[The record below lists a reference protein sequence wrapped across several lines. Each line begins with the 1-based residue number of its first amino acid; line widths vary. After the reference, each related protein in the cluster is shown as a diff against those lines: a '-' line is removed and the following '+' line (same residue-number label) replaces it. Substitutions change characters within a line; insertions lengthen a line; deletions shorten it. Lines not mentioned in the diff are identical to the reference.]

1 MLEKESFYQMNG
13 GERKMRMEER
23 ISRML
28 ITLGITSRLKGYAYL
43 ITGLQMAIKCPE
55 CVTNITKELYP
66 DIAKEH
72 KTQPEKVERGIR
84 HAILVSQ
91 TQGSMIKLNSLLNC
105 EAYNMGDKLIN
116 SRFIALAAER
126 LRYMALDGEQE

>member
-105 EAYNMGDKLIN
+105 EAYNMGDKLTN

-126 LRYMALDGEQE
+126 LRYRALDGEQE

>member
-105 EAYNMGDKLIN
+105 EAYNMGDKLTN
-116 SRFIALAAER
+116 SRFIACLLYTSDAADE
-126 LRYMALDGEQE
+126 

>member
-55 CVTNITKELYP
+55 
-66 DIAKEH
+66 
-72 KTQPEKVERGIR
+72 
-84 HAILVSQ
+84 
-91 TQGSMIKLNSLLNC
+91 
-105 EAYNMGDKLIN
+105 
-116 SRFIALAAER
+116 
-126 LRYMALDGEQE
+126 

>member
-105 EAYNMGDKLIN
+105 EAYNMGDKLTN

-126 LRYMALDGEQE
+126 LRNMTLDGEQE